1 MNVDTSAIPAVAAR
15 ERIEPAKL
23 ERLVRGGIAV
33 LMGRDDATRIA
44 IGKELRTKINVNLG
58 TSPLSC
64 EEAEELEKAA
74 IAKRYGGDTVSD
86 CSTAGYIDALRKKLI
101 ARAGMPV
108 TTIPVYQAVASAGSF
123 EATSDE
129 IILATIKKHVK
140 DGAASIVIH
149 AGFTL
154 ETLRLL
160 KKSGRIMGVVSKG
173 GSMTAA
179 ISLSQG
185 RENPFVTL
193 FDEILGLLEG
203 TGVVLNL
210 GNAMRSG
217 CVHDLKDEP
226 QLQEIY
232 ANSRLAERA
241 NERGVQAIIEGLGG
255 HVNARVL
262 KDWIEEHNR
271 ITGNRPLFVAGPLPT
286 EIGVGHD
293 HISAAIGGAMAAG
306 YGADYLCAITP
317 AEHLG
322 LPSAAHVREGVVAA
336 RIAAHVGDSMKF
348 GIGTCFDE
356 DKLLSESRSRKDW
369 QAQFEHAIDPETARS
384 IHPDEGKECSMCGKF
399 CSIAIM
405 RKYGLDSAFDV

>member
-1 MNVDTSAIPAVAAR
+1 MHIDTSAVPAVAAR

-23 ERLVRGGIAV
+23 ERLVLNGNAV
-33 LMGRDDATRIA
+33 VMGRDDATRIA
-44 IGKELRTKINVNLG
+44 IGKEIRTKVNVNLG
-58 TSPLSC
+58 TSPMSC
-64 EEAEELEKAA
+64 DEAEEMEKAA

-86 CSTAGYIDALRKKLI
+86 CSTAGDIDRLRRMLVQ
-101 ARAGMPV
+101 GSGLPV
-108 TTIPVYQAVASAGSF
+108 TTIPIYQAVMEAGSF
-123 EATSDE
+123 ERTTDQHV
-129 IILATIKKHVK
+129 LATIKKHLK
-140 DGAASIVIH
+140 DNTSSIVIH
-149 AGFTL
+149 AGFTRD
-154 ETLRLL
+154 TLALL
-160 KKSGRIMGVVSKG
+160 KKTGRIMGVVSKG

-179 ISLSQG
+179 VSLSQD

-226 QLQEIY
+226 QLQEIH
-232 ANSRLAERA
+232 ANARLAARA
-241 NERGVQAIIEGLGG
+241 NQRGVPAIIEGLGG
-255 HVNARVL
+255 HVNARDL
-262 KDWIEEHNR
+262 KGWIEEHNR

-293 HISAAIGGAMAAG
+293 HVSAAIGGAMAAG

-322 LPSAAHVREGVVAA
+322 LPNTTHIREGVIAA

-348 GIGTCFDE
+348 GIDTCFE
-356 DKLLSESRSRKDW
+356 DDKRLSEGRSRKDW
-369 QAQFEHAIDPETARS
+369 HAQFEHAIDPETARQV
-384 IHPDEGKECSMCGKF
+384 HPDEGKECSMCGKF
-399 CSIAIM
+399 CAIGIM
-405 RKYGLDSAFDV
+405 LKYGFGSKFDV

>member
-1 MNVDTSAIPAVAAR
+1 MKVDTSAIPAVAAR
-15 ERIEPAKL
+15 ERIEPGKL
-23 ERLVRGGIAV
+23 ERLVLNGNAV

-44 IGKELRTKINVNLG
+44 IGKELRTKVNVNLG

-64 EEAEELEKAA
+64 DEAEELEKVA
-74 IAKRYGGDTVSD
+74 IARRYGGDTISD
-86 CSTAGYIDALRKKLI
+86 CSTAGDIDALRAKLI

-108 TTIPVYQAVASAGSF
+108 TTIPIYQAVTAAGSF
-123 EATSDE
+123 EGTTDGHV
-129 IILATIKKHVK
+129 LAAIKRQVK
-140 DGAASIVIH
+140 DGASSVVIH
-149 AGFTL
+149 AGFTR
-154 ETLRLL
+154 ETLRSL

-179 ISLSQG
+179 ISLCQD

-193 FDEILGLLEG
+193 FDDIVGLLEG

-226 QLQEIY
+226 QLQEIH
-232 ANSRLAERA
+232 ANTRLAARA
-241 NERGVQAIIEGLGG
+241 NGRGVQAIIEGLGG
-255 HVNARVL
+255 HVNARDL
-262 KDWIEEHNR
+262 KGWIEEHNR

-286 EIGVGHD
+286 EIGLGHD

-317 AEHLG
+317 AEHLS
-322 LPSAAHVREGVVAA
+322 LPNATHVREGVIAA

-348 GIGTCFDE
+348 GLDTCFDE
-356 DKLLSESRSRKDW
+356 DKLLSEGRSRKDW
-369 QAQFEHAIDPETARS
+369 RVQLDHAIDPETARGV
-384 IHPDEGKECSMCGKF
+384 HPAENKECSMCGKF
-399 CSIAIM
+399 CAIAIM
-405 RKYGLDSAFDV
+405 RKYGLDSTFDV